1 MEISSRKPFHA
12 VLAYRGAADPER
24 YAFEQ
29 LGKYLKKSVNVFLA
43 KCNDLMP
50 AHEFEII
57 IGKTARSEDFCETF
71 GLAEDGYYIVCRGGK
86 LYLGGRGRGVIY
98 AVFSFLEQFAAC
110 RFFAPDEEY
119 IPKLDAIEIPEGY
132 EAHFSP
138 VFSMRDVLWSTNFD
152 IDWSVKQKINRG
164 HYRNFFGGTGGE
176 KGFAGYFGHT
186 LGELA
191 ETGYDAPE
199 PCLTDERI
207 YRTVVKNV
215 RALLTENPGAAF
227 VSVSQ
232 NDDFRVCTCE
242 KCAAVDGEEE
252 SHAGTMI
259 RFVNRVAEALE
270 GEFPG
275 VLFHTFAYQYTRRP
289 PKYARPRHNVVVQ
302 LCPIECC
309 AGHSVATCDS
319 PTPAPWAE
327 MVSERSFRE
336 DFLGWAEISP
346 ALQIWDYTTDFHHY
360 FAPFPNL
367 YSVRDNVRFYAAH
380 RVTGV
385 LLQGNI
391 NTCHSGEFAE
401 LKAYLMAK
409 LLWDPSVGDEA
420 YDALIDEF
428 LRHYYGEGWR
438 FIREY
443 IDGLHEICKDRHFGI
458 YYHPLKILPAEE
470 GLPFMLR
477 AKEMFSRAEAAALRP
492 ACRMR
497 VKRSAVQVEYYLL
510 LAQYGEEYEKG
521 DEASRARYVNRNR
534 AFYEFIVKN
543 GIYMNPDK
551 PLPKDVDFTKAPD
564 TWHKLG

>member
-1 MEISSRKPFHA
+1 
-12 VLAYRGAADPER
+12 
-24 YAFEQ
+24 
-29 LGKYLKKSVNVFLA
+29 
-43 KCNDLMP
+43 
-50 AHEFEII
+50 
-57 IGKTARSEDFCETF
+57 
-71 GLAEDGYYIVCRGGK
+71 
-86 LYLGGRGRGVIY
+86 
-98 AVFSFLEQFAAC
+98 
-110 RFFAPDEEY
+110 
-119 IPKLDAIEIPEGY
+119 
-132 EAHFSP
+132 
-138 VFSMRDVLWSTNFD
+138 MRDVLWSTNFD

-259 RFVNRVAEALE
+259 RFVNRVAEELE

-319 PTPAPWAE
+319 STPAPWAG
-327 MVSERSFRE
+327 MVSERSFSGGL
-336 DFLGWAEISP
+336 FGLGGNFPRAPDLGLHHRLPSLFR
-346 ALQIWDYTTDFHHY
+346 ALPQSLFGAGQRT
-360 FAPFPNL
+360 L
-367 YSVRDNVRFYAAH
+367 YAAH

-477 AKEMFSRAEAAALRP
+477 AKKLFSRAEAAALRP

-510 LAQYGEEYEKG
+510 LAQYGGGIRKRRRGFPRALRKQKQGFLRIHREERHLHEPG
-521 DEASRARYVNRNR
+521 
-534 AFYEFIVKN
+534 
-543 GIYMNPDK
+543 
-551 PLPKDVDFTKAPD
+551 
-564 TWHKLG
+564 